1 MNQGNQED
9 KPDHTHHGF
18 ILIIQAI
25 FAFFFYKYAF
35 MNPDEGSCFAK
46 EGNITAYGE
55 IPMITTG
62 SGEDAVQ
69 TQEEGFI
76 EVSKKFQTWFTYGFA
91 LYCVLIL

>member
-1 MNQGNQED
+1 MMNEID
-9 KPDHTHHGF
+9 KPKPGVHGF
-18 ILIIQAI
+18 LLVIQAI

-46 EGNITAYGE
+46 AENKTAYGE

-76 EVSKKFQTWFTYGFA
+76 EISKKF
-91 LYCVLIL
+91 

>member
-1 MNQGNQED
+1 MMNQENQEN
-9 KPDHTHHGF
+9 KPNHSYHGF
-18 ILIIQAI
+18 LLIIQAI

-46 EGNITAYGE
+46 AENKTAYGE

-76 EVSKKFQTWFTYGFA
+76 EISKKF
-91 LYCVLIL
+91 